1 MSAAAGAVFVL
12 RAGICARLQQ
22 RRCLRACG
30 APGAPS
36 VWFPFAGQK
45 SPELGG
51 QGRKFCTPGRRWGE
65 HRCYFE
71 ARKEI
76 LFGPPMGGHLWT
88 YPHAMDVRE
97 SLNAAL
103 LVWGLA
109 SRLFIRVIKNP
120 THTKSF
126 SSTGRERAFLRGF
139 RKTRSFQHL
148 LMGVLACLLKNTSS
162 QHGGFVAFCNVSKKM
177 RYELDSQI
185 PGIPGSEYPGRPK
198 WTIRSWKARQLRK
211 FYLDRRWEVIYG
223 LIHVAA
229 SGRGAARAA
238 FCRSR
243 GPPPGCGHM
252 DKSIDHLPGSY
263 H

>member
-1 MSAAAGAVFVL
+1 MDFFKCRLILQVTRSFLFRKIRARCGCTASHVSWGVSEAAESQEGA
-12 RAGICARLQQ
+12 
-22 RRCLRACG
+22 
-30 APGAPS
+30 
-36 VWFPFAGQK
+36 
-45 SPELGG
+45 
-51 QGRKFCTPGRRWGE
+51 
-65 HRCYFE
+65 
-71 ARKEI
+71 
-76 LFGPPMGGHLWT
+76 

-148 LMGVLACLLKNTSS
+148 LMGVLACLLKNTPS

-198 WTIRSWKARQLRK
+198 WTIRCGIQI
-211 FYLDRRWEVIYG
+211 FY
-223 LIHVAA
+223 
-229 SGRGAARAA
+229 SGKLMRHG
-238 FCRSR
+238 
-243 GPPPGCGHM
+243 
-252 DKSIDHLPGSY
+252 
-263 H
+263 

>member
-1 MSAAAGAVFVL
+1 MGPFRCLNRGGVRIKAWRLLGLLSGAGASTGAVS
-12 RAGICARLQQ
+12 
-22 RRCLRACG
+22 RR
-30 APGAPS
+30 
-36 VWFPFAGQK
+36 
-45 SPELGG
+45 
-51 QGRKFCTPGRRWGE
+51 GRKFYLDRRWEVFYGL
-65 HRCYFE
+65 
-71 ARKEI
+71 I
-76 LFGPPMGGHLWT
+76 
-88 YPHAMDVRE
+88 PHAMDVRE

-198 WTIRSWKARQLRK
+198 WTIRCGIQT
-211 FYLDRRWEVIYG
+211 FY
-223 LIHVAA
+223 
-229 SGRGAARAA
+229 SGKLMRHG
-238 FCRSR
+238 
-243 GPPPGCGHM
+243 
-252 DKSIDHLPGSY
+252 
-263 H
+263 

>member
-1 MSAAAGAVFVL
+1 MSVWPRGGVFGADSRRQNVRSRRSRLRFARGHLCQVATEAVF
-12 RAGICARLQQ
+12 ARL
-22 RRCLRACG
+22 RRAWRAIG
-30 APGAPS
+30 L
-36 VWFPFAGQK
+36 VPFRGSKKSRIRWAG
-45 SPELGG
+45 
-51 QGRKFCTPGRRWGE
+51 T
-65 HRCYFE
+65 
-71 ARKEI
+71 EI
-76 LFGPPMGGHLWT
+76 LHSWPALGRAPVLFRGAEGNSIWT
-88 YPHAMDVRE
+88 ADGRSFMDLSGLIPHAMDVRE

-148 LMGVLACLLKNTSS
+148 LMGVLACLLKNTPS

-198 WTIRSWKARQLRK
+198 WTIRSWKARQLWK
-211 FYLDRRWEVIYG
+211 FY
-223 LIHVAA
+223 
-229 SGRGAARAA
+229 SGKLMRHG
-238 FCRSR
+238 
-243 GPPPGCGHM
+243 
-252 DKSIDHLPGSY
+252 
-263 H
+263 